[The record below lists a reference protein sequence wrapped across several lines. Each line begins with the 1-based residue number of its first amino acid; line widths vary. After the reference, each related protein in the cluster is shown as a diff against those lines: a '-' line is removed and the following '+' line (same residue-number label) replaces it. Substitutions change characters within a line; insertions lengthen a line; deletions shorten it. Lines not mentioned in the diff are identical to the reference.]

1 MSVAADVE
9 GFLILGF
16 ALLKESFIA
25 GEHIKSLVD
34 IEGYIVSLTH
44 PSSVL
49 NTKSRTK
56 YQSLGLTLLNARSS
70 CIFSYIRGWG
80 IQMQCNKYYIL
91 FKV

>member
-1 MSVAADVE
+1 MNSNFFVLEIVSVAAGVE

-70 CIFSYIRGWG
+70 C
-80 IQMQCNKYYIL
+80 
-91 FKV
+91 KVHDI

>member
-34 IEGYIVSLTH
+34 MA
-44 PSSVL
+44 
-49 NTKSRTK
+49 
-56 YQSLGLTLLNARSS
+56 QGLP
-70 CIFSYIRGWG
+70 RG
-80 IQMQCNKYYIL
+80 NFL
-91 FKV
+91 EAV